1 MLTTFMVI
9 GALLSAGV
17 ELDEEEAAGR
27 GPHEVRIEGDN
38 IELRFFPDRS
48 AAVDEPCSDIGHIQV
63 VQMWAVYTDK
73 AIVVMPGQLRAR
85 DAWLD
90 ATASDSGH
98 VVDTCRRDD
107 PVYQD
112 PDRRG
117 SSTGAVAS
125 MLDAPNLQAS
135 DFAPYHPQANP
146 GGWAKMTWRFLS
158 YAYCAAGEA
167 RGTFYEGVGWTWDV
181 YANAV
186 RPGDGRGEA
195 TLINDH
201 LPPPRANAE
210 VRQALA
216 RYLAAPSHPQVC
228 AT

>member
-90 ATASDSGH
+90 ATASDSGGLIAAGKVTR
-98 VVDTCRRDD
+98 VVIDVER
-107 PVYQD
+107 
-112 PDRRG
+112 
-117 SSTGAVAS
+117 
-125 MLDAPNLQAS
+125 
-135 DFAPYHPQANP
+135 F
-146 GGWAKMTWRFLS
+146 MTKC
-158 YAYCAAGEA
+158 CAA
-167 RGTFYEGVGWTWDV
+167 D
-181 YANAV
+181 
-186 RPGDGRGEA
+186 
-195 TLINDH
+195 
-201 LPPPRANAE
+201 
-210 VRQALA
+210 
-216 RYLAAPSHPQVC
+216 
-228 AT
+228 